1 MVKCYIIAEAGVN
14 HNGDLELAR
23 RLIDVAAEAGADA
36 VKFQTF
42 RTESVVTKQAA
53 TAEYQASATAQKT
66 QEEMIRPLELSF
78 DQFRELKQ
86 YCARHPRLEF
96 LSTPFDN
103 ESLDFLMQLGMPI
116 LKIASGEVT
125 NHDFLVRCATY
136 DRPIILSTGMCDLAE
151 VKAAVQ
157 VIADARRDR
166 GFKAPLGERLQ
177 LLHCTSNYPTK
188 PEDLNLR
195 AIATLAAET
204 GLRAGLSDH
213 SLGITASLGAVAMG
227 AAVIEKHFTLDNN
240 LSGPDHQASL
250 NPGELARLVAEVRV
264 LELSL
269 GDGIKLPRPSE
280 LPVRDLVRRSV
291 CSLGALAAGEVLTAG
306 KLCLLRPGT
315 GIPPS
320 GLPALIGRRTR
331 VAIPAGTMLSPD
343 QLQL

>member
-1 MVKCYIIAEAGVN
+1 MGKCYIIAEAGVN

-23 RLIDVAAEAGADA
+23 RLIDVAAQAGADA

-42 RTESVVTKQAA
+42 RTEAVVTKQAA
-53 TAEYQASATAQKT
+53 TAEYQATATAQKT

-96 LSTPFDN
+96 LSTPFDT
-103 ESLDFLMQLGMPI
+103 ESLNFLMNLGMPL

-125 NHDFLVRCATY
+125 NHDFLARCAAY
-136 DRPIILSTGMCDLAE
+136 DRSIILSTGMCDLAE

-157 VIADARRDR
+157 VIADARRAR
-166 GFKAPLGERLQ
+166 GFAAPLSDRLQ
-177 LLHCTSNYPTK
+177 LLHCTSNYPTR

-195 AIATLAAET
+195 AIITLATES
-204 GLRAGLSDH
+204 GLRVGLSDH

-227 AAVIEKHFTLDNN
+227 ATIIEKHFTLDNN

-250 NPGELARLVAEVRV
+250 NPAELARLVTEVRL
-264 LELSL
+264 LESAL
-269 GDGIKLPRPSE
+269 GDGIKRPRPSE

-291 CSLGALAAGEVLTAG
+291 CSLGAIAAGEILTAD

-320 GLPALIGRRTR
+320 GLTALIGRRTR
-331 VAIPAGTMLSPD
+331 VAIPVGTMLSAD
-343 QLQL
+343 QLEP